1 MVGWKE
7 SLHSINHLKK
17 PTKETNQQ
25 SYFFDLIVK
34 GPILQNKLFKKRTI
48 NLTKKVL
55 TVNKSQSLHIFSD
68 QLNTI
73 PHRSEIKKKVNYLII

>member
-48 NLTKKVL
+48 NITKKHSSNRQRIYNL
-55 TVNKSQSLHIFSD
+55 GS
-68 QLNTI
+68 
-73 PHRSEIKKKVNYLII
+73 KVNI